1 MMRDEK
7 DADNSLSLK
16 DDKGTARKKKKK
28 RLKYDSRHMRLKSPL
43 WDKFFHCIIY

>member
-16 DDKGTARKKKKK
+16 DDKGTARKKKK

-43 WDKFFHCIIY
+43 WDKFFHCILY

>member
-16 DDKGTARKKKKK
+16 DDKGTARKKK